1 MVETA
6 TRQGDGIVAT
16 GSHMGLQMSG
26 QATALNEAGGALS
39 LDRQA
44 SAERFRLL
52 MAKLR
57 KSKTEPAG
65 VEAPPAPAL
74 ETQPQPAFQNEPEL
88 PPVLEIP
95 VELDEPLPV
104 QASPPGQET
113 ATPEPVAEL
122 DSLPYPC
129 VEKDAVPAEESVAQM
144 AIETQPQ
151 EVAAEYEDRGSPS
164 DAEAMSAEMAEISMA
179 IYAVP
184 SPEDRA
190 KFLSEAI
197 RRVST
202 ASALEQLA
210 HEPLDLLNADLV
222 SIELSEAEQIMLAE
236 SGLSEAGQIMPAESS
251 RAEPAPREQAE
262 SAAPPVQNDADGELA
277 RSLLDMMLS
286 NSNSGLPQ
294 ERALAADALLKL
306 IPRVPLAAL
315 VAIVNRV
322 SIMESP
328 PHMLVSQLILDP
340 RIEVSGPLLENCGHI
355 SEQILARVV
364 ATGQA
369 NLLRLIARRRVISTA
384 LSDQLIACGDT
395 PVILTMVRNNGVSF
409 SHQSFLRL
417 ADHARRHPSVLA
429 PLATRPDL
437 PSPIAFELFWSVPA
451 ELRRYLLSRFLTD
464 SEMLTKILKITQAMQ
479 VGEASGDTAVKE
491 RQGADAVISRLRNG
505 KLDDA
510 ASILGEMA
518 DIQAETAARIIAD
531 RQGEPLAVVLKA
543 LGINRA
549 KFAEIIELLKQPD
562 CGIIDGDRSTSELQG
577 VFDSLS
583 FNKARVLLTYW
594 DWAMMKSGPYAP
606 AQ

>member
-6 TRQGDGIVAT
+6 TRQSDGIVAT
-16 GSHMGLQMSG
+16 GSHMGRQMSG
-26 QATALNEAGGALS
+26 QATALNEAGGAPPP
-39 LDRQA
+39 DRHA

-52 MAKLR
+52 MAKLK
-57 KSKTEPAG
+57 KSKTEPAS
-65 VEAPPAPAL
+65 VETPPAPAS
-74 ETQPQPAFQNEPEL
+74 ETQHQSAFQNEPE
-88 PPVLEIP
+88 PSPVPEIP

-104 QASPPGQET
+104 QTLPPEPEA

-122 DSLPYPC
+122 DSLPYPS
-129 VEKDAVPAEESVAQM
+129 VEKDTVPAEELVAQM

-151 EVAAEYEDRGSPS
+151 EHAAEVEDRDGPS
-164 DAEAMSAEMAEISMA
+164 GAETISAEMAEITKA
-179 IYAVP
+179 VYAVP
-184 SPEDRA
+184 SAADRA
-190 KFLSEAI
+190 GFFSEVV
-197 RRVST
+197 RMVSI
-202 ASALEQLA
+202 ASTGDQKE
-210 HEPLDLLNADLV
+210 HEPLDLLNSDLV

-236 SGLSEAGQIMPAESS
+236 SSRVRSGLSEKADKLAS
-251 RAEPAPREQAE
+251 
-262 SAAPPVQNDADGELA
+262 PVPSDADGELA

-315 VAIVNRV
+315 VAIVGRV

-340 RIEVSGPLLENCGHI
+340 RIEVAGPLLENCSHI
-355 SEQILARVV
+355 NEQILARVV
-364 ATGQA
+364 ATGKID
-369 NLLRLIARRRVISTA
+369 LLRLIARRRLISTA
-384 LSDQLIACGDT
+384 LSDQLIEFDDT
-395 PVILTMVRNNGVSF
+395 SVILTMVRNNGVSF
-409 SHQSFLRL
+409 SHQAFLRL
-417 ADHARRHPSVLA
+417 ADHACRHPSVLA

-479 VGEASGDTAVKE
+479 GGETSGDTALME
-491 RQGADAVISRLRNG
+491 RQRADAVISKLRDG

-510 ASILGEMA
+510 ASVLGEMA
-518 DIQAETAARIIAD
+518 DIHAETAARIIAD

-543 LGINRA
+543 LGVNRA
-549 KFAEIIELLKQPD
+549 KFEEIAELLKQPD
-562 CGIIDGDRSTSELQG
+562 CGIIKEDRVTSELQG